1 MNRFIRLVASPEPEL
16 KGRTLFKESRVA
28 ARKGSDESRFGKGL
42 TRATGRDEQVH
53 INSGTLAICGRQ
65 ARTSC
70 NAPTLQVTSRL
81 PK

>member
-1 MNRFIRLVASPEPEL
+1 VNRFIRLVASPESEL

-53 INSGTLAICGRQ
+53 INPGTLVIKSSYGFFLV
-65 ARTSC
+65 
-70 NAPTLQVTSRL
+70 PTRPFMCDRHLL
-81 PK
+81 